1 MDVYRNKPESYL
13 SNLIGHEGEGS
24 LHHFLNEKGWIE
36 SLGSGSQDFDR
47 NTSLMIVNIE
57 LTEAGRAHV
66 AEITDL
72 LFQYFEMLRD
82 QPPKIGCI
90 KSKLKSQNLA
100 FAFKSKARR
109 LALFIKWRRG
119 WTSFLQ
125 KICWSPHTLW
135 RFLTQHLSNS
145 SWVT

>member
-1 MDVYRNKPESYL
+1 
-13 SNLIGHEGEGS
+13 
-24 LHHFLNEKGWIE
+24 
-36 SLGSGSQDFDR
+36 
-47 NTSLMIVNIE
+47 MIVNIE

-82 QPPKIGCI
+82 QPPQDWLYQEQAKVAELGF
-90 KSKLKSQNLA
+90 SLSR
-100 FAFKSKARR
+100 AR
-109 LALFIKWRRG
+109 LDG
-119 WTSFLQ
+119 WLCLSNGAEVRPVSPQ

-135 RFLTQHLSNS
+135 RLLIQHLSNS